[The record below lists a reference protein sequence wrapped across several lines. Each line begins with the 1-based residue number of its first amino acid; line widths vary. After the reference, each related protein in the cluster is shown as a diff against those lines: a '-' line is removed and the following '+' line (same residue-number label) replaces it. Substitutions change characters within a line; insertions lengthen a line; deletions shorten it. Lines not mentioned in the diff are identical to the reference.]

1 MYAEESIERAKQL
14 LEKLQQGIPWK
25 NEELIYKKK
34 DGQKIHGLLSV
45 NPVFDDNNNVLL
57 QKRAQSKMLWPLYWE
72 ATCSSHPR
80 ENETYEESGT
90 RRLKEE
96 LRINADLK
104 LIDKFYYQSFYKDI
118 GAEHEICATLVG
130 SYNEKQIDFNK
141 DEVADLKWIKI
152 NELKKELSQNSNNYA
167 PWLKIAL
174 DRIEQ
179 KYGKDIKSIL

>member
-1 MYAEESIERAKQL
+1 M
-14 LEKLQQGIPWK
+14 EKLILVDK
-25 NEELIYKKK
+25 NDKILGFEEKVKCHLNK
-34 DGQKIHGLLSV
+34 GLLHRAFTILL
-45 NPVFDDNNNVLL
+45 FDDNDNVLL

-96 LRINADLK
+96 LNINTGLK
-104 LIDKFYYQSFYKDI
+104 LIDKFYYQSFYKDV
-118 GAEHEICATLVG
+118 GAEHELCATLVG
-130 SYNEKQIDFNK
+130 SHNEKQIDFNK
-141 DEVADLKWIKI
+141 DEVADVKWVKI
-152 NELKKELSQNSNNYA
+152 NELKKELSQNSNDYA

>member
-1 MYAEESIERAKQL
+1 M
-14 LEKLQQGIPWK
+14 EKLILVDK
-25 NEELIYKKK
+25 NDKILGFEEKVKCHLDK
-34 DGQKIHGLLSV
+34 GLLHRAFTILL
-45 NPVFDDNNNVLL
+45 FDDNNNVLL
-57 QKRAQSKMLWPLYWE
+57 QKRAELKMLWPLYWE

-80 ENETYEESGT
+80 ENETYEESGI

-96 LRINADLK
+96 LNINTGLK

-118 GAEHEICATLVG
+118 GAEHELCATLVG

-141 DEVADLKWIKI
+141 DEVADLKWVEI
-152 NELKKELSQNSNNYA
+152 NELKKELIQNPNNYA

-179 KYGKDIKSIL
+179 KHGKDIKSIL